1 MQWSGTK
8 PAMSSKDWRPSKL
21 LQELSL
27 IPSGMA
33 GNCSFYKGS
42 LTNPTEGLVSPWHLY
57 QNGHDHSEWSLT
69 VENNTYVLV
78 VSNFGC
84 RELYKTTQFLKQPK
98 TLNTIHQGWSQ
109 MANKPM
115 TGYSKSWFIT
125 EIEIETSMR
134 YCYTPIGMAKI
145 KKADHS
151 KCGQGYGVT
160 KVLTQCP
167 SWCKTA

>member
-8 PAMSSKDWRPSKL
+8 PAISSRDWRPSKL

-27 IPSGMA
+27 VPSGMA

-42 LTNPTEGLVSPWHLY
+42 LTNPTEGFVFTLAFVSK
-57 QNGHDHSEWSLT
+57 WSWPFRM
-69 VENNTYVLV
+69 VTYCGEQYICSST
-78 VSNFGC
+78 SNFGC
-84 RELYKTTQFLKQPK
+84 WELYKTTQFLKQPK

-134 YCYTPIGMAKI
+134 CCYTPIGMAKI

-151 KCGQGYGVT
+151 KCWQGYGVT

-167 SWCKTA
+167 WWYKTA